1 MRLKILLL
9 IGITLFYNKII
20 YGQNNT
26 ETLEN
31 YTFKVSK
38 LDSRLVELN
47 KKYLIEPLVLLSN
60 EKINPDNQNQLDRLF
75 VYYLKLF
82 FGDEDIYIKNLDE
95 IRNSSEKI
103 DFKFEM
109 NHENIHN
116 KKKYSYQYYKQL
128 GIFLTEIETKTT
140 DNRSSTYEYY
150 AFSPYWGPEIITIS
164 EKDELNLE
172 YASILNNKINLVEK
186 EFNSKTDSINS
197 LSIKKKL
204 REILIANEEDNLRK
218 SKEKCIEDINQA
230 YLESQGKINLKKHNI
245 ILQFRHPERI
255 EGIESTPENRNFIE
269 LEDGNYSLK
278 VENREK
284 ILNKGRY
291 SLREIRNSNGDISFS
306 SIDEKGVS
314 ENKKYIL
321 GKNTFKKNEFWTEIS
336 ISKTETIILKNA
348 EQNVNMSILKN
359 NYKGFPFKSY
369 VVEIPEYEVYI
380 LSKNG
385 NPLKKILGRFKSVE
399 NISDNL
405 FKLTDQN
412 DIKYSLNLSEEYV
425 NNGTFLDLYN
435 K

>member
-1 MRLKILLL
+1 M
-9 IGITLFYNKII
+9 
-20 YGQNNT
+20 
-26 ETLEN
+26 
-31 YTFKVSK
+31 
-38 LDSRLVELN
+38 
-47 KKYLIEPLVLLSN
+47 
-60 EKINPDNQNQLDRLF
+60 
-75 VYYLKLF
+75 
-82 FGDEDIYIKNLDE
+82 
-95 IRNSSEKI
+95 
-103 DFKFEM
+103 
-109 NHENIHN
+109 
-116 KKKYSYQYYKQL
+116 
-128 GIFLTEIETKTT
+128 
-140 DNRSSTYEYY
+140 
-150 AFSPYWGPEIITIS
+150 
-164 EKDELNLE
+164 
-172 YASILNNKINLVEK
+172 
-186 EFNSKTDSINS
+186 
-197 LSIKKKL
+197 
-204 REILIANEEDNLRK
+204 
-218 SKEKCIEDINQA
+218 
-230 YLESQGKINLKKHNI
+230 
-245 ILQFRHPERI
+245 QFRHPERI